1 MLPQS
6 IYEHLRS
13 LCDEYYSLQEQVQGI
28 VEKFN
33 SSMDDVARDN
43 LREELAGTN
52 DKIEN
57 VSKSFMDKVK
67 QSVDDICNGV
77 KDFTA
82 DYMKQKVLSPFDV
95 SSDASKYNR
104 INRLK
109 ELDEYVDTLK

>member
-6 IYEHLRS
+6 IYDHLKS
-13 LCDEYYSLQEQVQGI
+13 LCDEFYSSQEQVQDI

-43 LREELAGTN
+43 LRKEMASTN

-57 VSKSFMDKVK
+57 VSKSFMGEMK
-67 QSVDDICNGV
+67 QSVDDICNGE
-77 KDFTA
+77 KDSIA

-109 ELDEYVDTLK
+109 ELDEYVDTLI